1 MITSLELA
9 IATFLAA
16 KLTAI
21 TPALPAHVTRSATN
35 KDKQPG
41 DRSMIVVRCEEAP
54 HSGGGLHLVNI
65 QILVISPAD
74 VAGVTVETHSKLEN
88 AINDVMNTNA
98 DQDGFNAAIAT
109 ISGKAGGNYFAD
121 GWRSGVEGTNWQP
134 YYSITAGIK
143 DA

>member
-9 IATFLAA
+9 LATFIAA
-16 KLTAI
+16 KLAAI
-21 TPALPAHVTRSATN
+21 TPTLPAHVTRAATN
-35 KDKQPG
+35 KEKPPG
-41 DRSMIVVRCEEAP
+41 DRSMIVVRCEEAL
-54 HSGGGLHLVNI
+54 HSGGGLHLVNV

-88 AINDVMNTNA
+88 AINAVMNTNA
-98 DQDGFNAAIAT
+98 DQAGFNAAVAT
-109 ISGKAGGNYFAD
+109 VSGHAGGNYFAD
-121 GWRSGVEGTNWQP
+121 GWRAGVEGTNWQP